1 MSIEVTVFL
10 LRLLSGLILA
20 GFLLALFYIIW
31 RSLVQATD
39 AQEATPAHRAKLAT
53 IGELDGKKQAERSVA
68 MEQVKIAVIGGS
80 GLYNMPDITDVYS
93 VEVDTPFGKP
103 SGAIRI
109 GSLSGKRVAFL
120 PRHGEGHVLSP
131 ATLPYRANIFA
142 LKKLGV
148 RFIIAVNAVGSLR
161 EDFAPGHIITPDQII
176 DYTIHNRSRSFFET
190 GLVAHISVAEPMSAY
205 LREII
210 AAAVEAV
217 GGTAHRQGVFLVED
231 GPRFATRAESHLFRA
246 WGCDLIG
253 MTSAPE
259 AFLAREAEIDYASLA
274 HVTDYDCWREEEAAV
289 TSDMVIQTL
298 SKNIE
303 TVKQAL
309 AELIANIDV
318 DKTVPAHSALDTALA
333 TARAAMDGEMI
344 EELRPL
350 LARVLNLDETADR

>member
-1 MSIEVTVFL
+1 
-10 LRLLSGLILA
+10 
-20 GFLLALFYIIW
+20 
-31 RSLVQATD
+31 
-39 AQEATPAHRAKLAT
+39 
-53 IGELDGKKQAERSVA
+53 

-80 GLYNMPDITDVYS
+80 GLYNMPNITDVVD
-93 VEVDTPFGKP
+93 VEVATPFGNP
-103 SGAIRI
+103 SGVIKI

-120 PRHGEGHVLSP
+120 PRHGEGHALSP
-131 ATLPYRANIFA
+131 AALPYRANIFA
-142 LKKLGV
+142 LKKLGA

-176 DYTIHNRSRSFFET
+176 DYTIHKRSRSFFET
-190 GLVAHISVAEPMSAY
+190 GLVAHVSVADPMSVY

-210 AAAVEAV
+210 AHAVEAV
-217 GGTAHRQGVFLVED
+217 GGRVHRQGVFLVED

-274 HVTDYDCWREEEAAV
+274 HVTDYDCWREEEEAV

-303 TVKQAL
+303 TVKKAL
-309 AELIANIDV
+309 AAAIANIDQ
-318 DKTVPAHSALDTALA
+318 DMNVPAHSALDTALA
-333 TARAAMDGEMI
+333 TARSAMDQEMI
-344 EELRPL
+344 EKLRPIL
-350 LARVLNLDETADR
+350 TRVLNLDETTDR